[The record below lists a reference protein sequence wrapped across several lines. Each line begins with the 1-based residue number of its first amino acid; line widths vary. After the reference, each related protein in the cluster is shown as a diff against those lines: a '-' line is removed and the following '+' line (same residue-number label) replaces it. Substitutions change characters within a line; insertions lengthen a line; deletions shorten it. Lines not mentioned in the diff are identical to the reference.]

1 MQRYEQ
7 AINPL
12 LANEVIV
19 MPTDTIYG
27 LVCRAASVDAVE
39 HIYTLKNRDLA
50 KPPVILITSY
60 NDLDT
65 LGINL
70 SDFQKDYSQ
79 DVWPGGVSLVID
91 VRTEDRE
98 RLAYLHRG
106 QNSLAIRMTD
116 IPWLV
121 TLVQEVGPLA
131 TSSANIAE
139 QPFAQSIE
147 QAYGYFGEAITTYI
161 DDGPRP
167 DATPSRIIDLRN
179 DTVLVIR

>member
-1 MQRYEQ
+1 MQRYQQ

-12 LANEVIV
+12 LANEVVI

-27 LVCRAASVDAVE
+27 LVCRAVSVDAVE
-39 HIYTLKNRDLA
+39 HIYTLKNRDLT
-50 KPPVILITSY
+50 KPPVILIASY
-60 NDLDT
+60 DDLDT

-70 SDFQKDYSQ
+70 SPFQKEYSH
-79 DVWPGGVSLVID
+79 DVWPGGVSLIID
-91 VRTEDRE
+91 VRESDRE

-116 IPWLV
+116 LPWLV
-121 TLVQEVGPLA
+121 ALIREVGPLA

-139 QPFAQSIE
+139 QPFAHSVE
-147 QAYGYFGEAITTYI
+147 EAYGYFTDTIATYV

-179 DTVLVIR
+179 DAVVIVR